1 MDKTLKICF
10 LTATE
15 LTHFQGLD
23 SDLIDDLG
31 TDCFVIK
38 PVNNSDL
45 INRLKVL
52 LSQE

>member
-15 LTHFQGLD
+15 LTHFHGLQ
-23 SDLIDDLG
+23 SDLINELG